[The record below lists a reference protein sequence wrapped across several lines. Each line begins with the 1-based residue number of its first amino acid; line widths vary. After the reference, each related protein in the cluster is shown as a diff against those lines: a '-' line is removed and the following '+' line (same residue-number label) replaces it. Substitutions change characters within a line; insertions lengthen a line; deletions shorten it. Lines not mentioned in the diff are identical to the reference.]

1 MINILLVDDEPLI
14 LDVLNKIIQRYFKT
28 NSYENYSIDTANNG
42 FEALGMMEKTK
53 YNMLFLD
60 FMMPK
65 CDGIEVLD
73 TTRITNKE
81 KHQPYIC
88 MVTAMGLNSN
98 KKIFKEKKATSY
110 IFKPFTINTINL
122 MLDRYIKPS
131 IDFEIE
137 DISDNDCD
145 DFDEFFDFD
154 EFDEFEDDLEDE
166 EKDNMELLNKSH
178 SQINAT
184 EFLKDYDDLDYI
196 LEDIDEIDELLVDI
210 VESLDIDSF
219 EKYKNEVSNVLNLY
233 GVFLHS
239 LSDFDQLATSLTYT
253 KDIILDL
260 DLMSIENKKRGFVI
274 EIIRA
279 ILKDISA
286 WKEYVFIKKDA
297 IDVFYI
303 NASAYNSCI
312 QLKNLIQN

>member
-14 LDVLNKIIQRYFKT
+14 LDVLNKIIQRYFNE
-28 NSYENYSIDTANNG
+28 NSFEKYSIDMANNG

-65 CDGIEVLD
+65 CDGLEVLD

-88 MVTAMGLNSN
+88 MITAMGLNSN

-110 IFKPFTINTINL
+110 VFKPFAIKTINL
-122 MLDRYIKPS
+122 MLDRYIKPL
-131 IDFEIE
+131 IDSDIE
-137 DISDNDCD
+137 ETSNDDCD

-154 EFDEFEDDLEDE
+154 EFDEFEDELEDK
-166 EKDNMELLNKSH
+166 EKENMEVLNKSH
-178 SQINAT
+178 SKINAT
-184 EFLKDYDDLDYI
+184 EFLKDYEDLDFI
-196 LEDIDEIDELLVDI
+196 LEDIDEIDELLEEI
-210 VESLDIDSF
+210 VESLDIDTF
-219 EKYKNEVSNVLNLY
+219 EKYKNDVSNVLNLY
-233 GVFLHS
+233 AVFLNG
-239 LSDFDQLATSLTYT
+239 LSDFDQLETSLTYT

-260 DLMSIENKKRGFVI
+260 DLMSVNTKKRGFII

-312 QLKNLIQN
+312 QLKNLIHN

>member
-14 LDVLNKIIQRYFKT
+14 LDVLNKIIQRYFNE
-28 NSYENYSIDTANNG
+28 NSFEKYSIDMANNG

-65 CDGIEVLD
+65 CDGLEVLD

-88 MVTAMGLNSN
+88 MITAMGLNSN

-110 IFKPFTINTINL
+110 VFKPFEIKTINL
-122 MLDRYIKPS
+122 MLDRYIKS
-131 IDFEIE
+131 II
-137 DISDNDCD
+137 DNDMQETNSD
-145 DFDEFFDFD
+145 DFDDFFDFD
-154 EFDEFEDDLEDE
+154 EFDELEDKLEDE
-166 EKDNMELLNKSH
+166 EKENMELFNKSH
-178 SQINAT
+178 SKINAI

-196 LEDIDEIDELLVDI
+196 LEDIDEIDELLEEI
-210 VESLDIDSF
+210 VEFLDIDSF
-219 EKYKNEVSNVLNLY
+219 EKYKNEISNVFNLY
-233 GVFLHS
+233 ATFLNS
-239 LSDFDQLATSLTYT
+239 LSNFDQLATSLTYT
-253 KDIILDL
+253 KNIILDL
-260 DLMSIENKKRGFVI
+260 DLTSVDNKKRSFVI

-279 ILKDISA
+279 ILNDISD
-286 WKEYVFIKKDA
+286 WKEYVFVKKDA
-297 IDVFYI
+297 VDVFYI

>member
-65 CDGIEVLD
+65 CDGLEVLD
-73 TTRITNKE
+73 TIRITNKE

-137 DISDNDCD
+137 DISDNNCD

-154 EFDEFEDDLEDE
+154 EFDEFEDGLEDE

>member
-14 LDVLNKIIQRYFKT
+14 LDVLNKIINRYFKT
-28 NSYENYSIDTANNG
+28 NSFEKYSIDMANNG
-42 FEALGMMEKTK
+42 SEALEMMENTK

-98 KKIFKEKKATSY
+98 KKLFKEKKATSY
-110 IFKPFTINTINL
+110 VFKPFTINTINL
-122 MLDRYIKPS
+122 MLDRYIKPL
-131 IDFEIE
+131 IDSDIE
-137 DISDNDCD
+137 ETSNDDCD

-154 EFDEFEDDLEDE
+154 EFDEFEDELEDK
-166 EKDNMELLNKSH
+166 EKENMEVLNKSH
-178 SQINAT
+178 SKINAT
-184 EFLKDYDDLDYI
+184 EFLKDYEDLDFI
-196 LEDIDEIDELLVDI
+196 LEDIDEIDELLEEI
-210 VESLDIDSF
+210 VESLDIDTF
-219 EKYKNEVSNVLNLY
+219 EKYKNDVSNVLNLY
-233 GVFLHS
+233 AVFLNG
-239 LSDFDQLATSLTYT
+239 LSDFDQLETSLTYT

-260 DLMSIENKKRGFVI
+260 DLISVNTKKRGFII